1 MLQEP
6 PLYCEL
12 NDKVLVSEHMKF
24 LFFLIISSVLAVSQL
39 QAQPNPQMALEKLK
53 SSGLVTLHVV
63 KKVKSDLMGT
73 ESQLPG
79 KIFLAKDRF
88 RWDTNGA
95 ETSSI
100 IYDGSNLWTIQ
111 QPPKG
116 FKAAA
121 QVTRM
126 KMSSQTENQ
135 IFLKKL
141 LQDKLDKNFSI
152 SKKSE
157 DKKKKAWRFYLKPTE
172 LNSVTNQ
179 LEILVANEGNLIE
192 VSYEDE
198 IQNKIIIE
206 IEKIKKTAEI
216 PKEMFKYSPPKGT
229 QVNEL

>member
-1 MLQEP
+1 M
-6 PLYCEL
+6 
-12 NDKVLVSEHMKF
+12 N
-24 LFFLIISSVLAVSQL
+24 FLIFLMTSSFLAATNL
-39 QAQPNPQMALEKLK
+39 QAQPNPQTALERLK
-53 SSGLVTLHVV
+53 SSGLVTIHVV
-63 KKVKSDLMGT
+63 KRIKSELMGT

-88 RWDTNGA
+88 RWDTEGS

-111 QPPKG
+111 QPANG
-116 FKAAA
+116 FKGAA
-121 QVTRM
+121 QITRM
-126 KMSSQTENQ
+126 KMSSKNENQ

-141 LQDKLDKNFSI
+141 LQEKLEKNFSI

-157 DKKKKAWRFYLKPTE
+157 EQKKKAWRYYLKPTE
-172 LNSVTNQ
+172 LNSVTNH
-179 LEILVANEGNLIE
+179 LEILVANSGNLLE

-216 PKEMFKYSPPKGT
+216 PKEIFKYSPPKGT

>member
-1 MLQEP
+1 MR
-6 PLYCEL
+6 
-12 NDKVLVSEHMKF
+12 F
-24 LFFLIISSVLAVSQL
+24 LFFLIISSLLVTAKL
-39 QAQPNPQMALEKLK
+39 QAQSNPQMALEKLK
-53 SSGLVTLHVV
+53 GSGLVTLQVI
-63 KKVKSDLMGT
+63 KKIKSDLMGT

-88 RWDTNGA
+88 RWDTDGS
-95 ETSSI
+95 ESSSI
-100 IYDGSNLWTIQ
+100 IYDGNNLWTIQ

-116 FKAAA
+116 FKTPP

-126 KMSSQTENQ
+126 KMSSKTENQ

-141 LQDKLDKNFSI
+141 LQDRLEKNFSV
-152 SKKSE
+152 SKKTE

-172 LNSVTNQ
+172 FNSVTNQ
-179 LEILVANEGNLIE
+179 LEILITNEGNLVE

-206 IEKIKKTAEI
+206 IVKIKKTVQA
-216 PKEMFKYSPPKGT
+216 PNEMFKYSPPKGI